1 MLLGQLV
8 YSIYIFK
15 VIITMLYI
23 KVELYLGTDDGTESG
38 GVVLPKIGV
47 IVQETTPKKSS
58 QVGPSDSK
66 APLDETFGGLLKNV
80 KPFFD
85 ILVVSVF

>member
-15 VIITMLYI
+15 EIINMLYI

-38 GVVLPKIGV
+38 GVLLPKIGV
-47 IVQETTPKKSS
+47 IVQETTLSKSPKRRAEWGRVIARPRSARRL
-58 QVGPSDSK
+58 GD
-66 APLDETFGGLLKNV
+66 F
-80 KPFFD
+80 
-85 ILVVSVF
+85 

>member
-15 VIITMLYI
+15 EIINMLYI

-38 GVVLPKIGV
+38 GVLLPKIGV
-47 IVQETTPKKSS
+47 IVQETTLSKSPKRRAEWGRVIASPARRD
-58 QVGPSDSK
+58 VWG
-66 APLDETFGGLLKNV
+66 TFK
-80 KPFFD
+80 KCQAFF
-85 ILVVSVF
+85 

>member
-38 GVVLPKIGV
+38 GILLPKMSV
-47 IVQETTPKKSS
+47 IIQLCTARLEFS
-58 QVGPSDSK
+58 QH
-66 APLDETFGGLLKNV
+66 
-80 KPFFD
+80 
-85 ILVVSVF
+85 

>member
-38 GVVLPKIGV
+38 GILLPKIGV
-47 IVQETTPKKSS
+47 IVQLCTARLEFS
-58 QVGPSDSK
+58 QH
-66 APLDETFGGLLKNV
+66 
-80 KPFFD
+80 
-85 ILVVSVF
+85 

>member
-38 GVVLPKIGV
+38 GVLPQLDRTISLYRKTV
-47 IVQETTPKKSS
+47 SSS
-58 QVGPSDSK
+58 Q
-66 APLDETFGGLLKNV
+66 F
-80 KPFFD
+80 
-85 ILVVSVF
+85 

>member
-1 MLLGQLV
+1 MLLGQFV

-38 GVVLPKIGV
+38 GVLPQLDRTISLYRKTV
-47 IVQETTPKKSS
+47 SSS
-58 QVGPSDSK
+58 Q
-66 APLDETFGGLLKNV
+66 F
-80 KPFFD
+80 
-85 ILVVSVF
+85 

>member
-15 VIITMLYI
+15 EIINMLYI

-38 GVVLPKIGV
+38 GVLLPKIGV
-47 IVQETTPKKSS
+47 IVQLCTARLEFS
-58 QVGPSDSK
+58 QH
-66 APLDETFGGLLKNV
+66 
-80 KPFFD
+80 
-85 ILVVSVF
+85 

>member
-1 MLLGQLV
+1 MILGQLV

-38 GVVLPKIGV
+38 GILLPKIGV
-47 IVQETTPKKSS
+47 IVQLCTAQLEFS
-58 QVGPSDSK
+58 QH
-66 APLDETFGGLLKNV
+66 
-80 KPFFD
+80 
-85 ILVVSVF
+85 